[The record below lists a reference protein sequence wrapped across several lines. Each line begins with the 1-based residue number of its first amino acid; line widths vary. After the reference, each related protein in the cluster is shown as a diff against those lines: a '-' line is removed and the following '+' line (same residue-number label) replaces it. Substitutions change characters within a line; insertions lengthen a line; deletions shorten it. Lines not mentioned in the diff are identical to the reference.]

1 MGKAGTKISSIYVK
15 LFGSW
20 NVDILAPRTIHLYS
34 RSWEFLRYSNGK
46 HILPF
51 AQHSRAVAEW
61 AKHIFF
67 LHHRQSSRWYNKAR
81 MNEPI

>member
-34 RSWEFLRYSNGK
+34 RS
-46 HILPF
+46 
-51 AQHSRAVAEW
+51 
-61 AKHIFF
+61 
-67 LHHRQSSRWYNKAR
+67 
-81 MNEPI
+81 